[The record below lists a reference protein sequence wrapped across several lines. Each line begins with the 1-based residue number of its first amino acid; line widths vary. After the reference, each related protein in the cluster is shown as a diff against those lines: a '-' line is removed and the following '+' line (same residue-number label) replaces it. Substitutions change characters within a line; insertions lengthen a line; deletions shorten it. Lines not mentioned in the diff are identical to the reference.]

1 MVNFGDPVVILQ
13 CVAILQKFWHTICG
27 LYVWEFITTLG
38 YELDILRGRRPY
50 RWTIWIYS
58 FTRVATLVAV
68 ILNFVALDI
77 MTPIDCQV
85 WLPFELIFSYLG
97 VSAASL
103 LIIFR
108 IFAIWNKDRVVVT
121 ISAVV
126 WIVSVVF
133 IIQGIART
141 RSAWNSDV
149 QTCALLNSESNKLNV
164 TVTLIADVI
173 LLLIVLIGLFR
184 LRREGVGRSGIGLL
198 LWNQGVIWLILAT
211 IAEVPPT
218 VLLIL
223 NLNEPLNLMFQLPA
237 MITLSIAA
245 TRMHRSLTDFVFGS
259 TDIFSPGSL
268 PIHNN
273 RATNGKPKPSVPM
286 SHSRIEVAVNTA
298 CEQLPMSD
306 GSLGSTDSPGQLVS
320 EKPHGLGLDNDLES
334 AAPGHGGGTRVCIE
348 TG

>member
-1 MVNFGDPVVILQ
+1 MVNFSDPAVVLQ
-13 CVAILQKFWHTICG
+13 CVAILQKFWHTISG

-68 ILNFVALDI
+68 ILNFIVLDI

-121 ISAVV
+121 ISVAA
-126 WIVSVVF
+126 WIVSAGSV
-133 IIQGIART
+133 IQAIART
-141 RSAWNSDV
+141 RSTWNSDV
-149 QTCALLNSESNKLNV
+149 QTCVVPNAESNNPNI

-173 LLLIVLIGLFR
+173 VLLTVLIGLFR
-184 LRREGVGRSGIGLL
+184 LRREGVGRFGIGLL
-198 LWNQGVIWLILAT
+198 LWNQGVLWLILAT

-218 VLLIL
+218 VLIIL
-223 NLNEPLNLMFQLPA
+223 NLNGIVTSFPE
-237 MITLSIAA
+237 IK
-245 TRMHRSLTDFVFGS
+245 GS
-259 TDIFSPGSL
+259 
-268 PIHNN
+268 
-273 RATNGKPKPSVPM
+273 
-286 SHSRIEVAVNTA
+286 
-298 CEQLPMSD
+298 C
-306 GSLGSTDSPGQLVS
+306 
-320 EKPHGLGLDNDLES
+320 
-334 AAPGHGGGTRVCIE
+334 
-348 TG
+348 